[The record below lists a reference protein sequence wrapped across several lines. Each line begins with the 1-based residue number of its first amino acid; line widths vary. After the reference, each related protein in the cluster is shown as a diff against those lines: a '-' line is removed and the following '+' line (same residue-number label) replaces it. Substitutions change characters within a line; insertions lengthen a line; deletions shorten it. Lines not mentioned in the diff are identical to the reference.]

1 MVLIKVQSRFKH
13 EIITQINNS
22 QKNVKN
28 FNSGV
33 ILIDEG
39 KNSRGNS
46 INPTYERKEEK
57 TYWFH
62 KYLQDLQK
70 RGISQKIG
78 KNF

>member
-1 MVLIKVQSRFKH
+1 MQSRFKH
-13 EIITQINNS
+13 ETITQINNS
-22 QKNVKN
+22 QKN
-28 FNSGV
+28 GV

-39 KNSRGNS
+39 KNSRGNYTNS
-46 INPTYERKEEK
+46 TSERKEER

-62 KYLQDLQK
+62 KYLQDLPK

>member
-1 MVLIKVQSRFKH
+1 MQSSLKN
-13 EIITQINNS
+13 QINDS

-28 FNSGV
+28 LKINNGV
-33 ILIDEG
+33 IFIDESD
-39 KNSRGNS
+39 NSRGNS
-46 INPTYERKEEK
+46 SNTTYERNEEK
-57 TYWFH
+57 TYWFN

>member
-1 MVLIKVQSRFKH
+1 MQSSHKH
-13 EIITQINNS
+13 EIKTQINYS

-28 FNSGV
+28 FKINSGV
-33 ILIDEG
+33 IFIDES
-39 KNSRGNS
+39 KNSRGKA

-70 RGISQKIG
+70 RGVSRKIV
-78 KNF
+78 KPF

>member
-1 MVLIKVQSRFKH
+1 MHSHLKH
-13 EIITQINNS
+13 EIKTQINDS

-28 FNSGV
+28 FTINGGV
-33 ILIDEG
+33 IFIDES
-39 KNSRGNS
+39 KNSRGNG
-46 INPTYERKEEK
+46 INSTYERGEEK

>member
-39 KNSRGNS
+39 KNSLGTSN
-46 INPTYERKEEK
+46 NPTYERKEEK
-57 TYWFH
+57 TYWFD